1 MAIRSLYKIS
11 VLFTFMVL
19 NSICPEP
26 IRKNPEYPNLRAT
39 CFITLF
45 LPLLL
50 LMDHFKYLGCSV
62 SLLSKV
68 ICCGMMM

>member
-1 MAIRSLYKIS
+1 
-11 VLFTFMVL
+11 
-19 NSICPEP
+19 
-26 IRKNPEYPNLRAT
+26 LRNN

-50 LMDHFKYLGCSV
+50 LMDHFKYPGCSV